1 MSYVTFAQNQDASA
15 FKALVEESL
24 ASKVVMV
31 LEGLKVEVASQFFNE
46 EGGISGGVSSVKKKP
61 TPPAAGT
68 VELPDEG
75 QKTGTLVHAGRSGS
89 SNGEKTGEFV
99 LPGQEVHSEEFV
111 TELSKGTLKSYAN
124 KANKTEHKIATG
136 NDEYGTKN
144 RKLYNKII
152 GQRRANK
159 KLAKEEKSHGLDKVK
174 AVQKDKSPKLP
185 QKKGSGSSED
195 RKSMN

>member
-1 MSYVTFAQNQDASA
+1 MSYVTFAQNKDASA

-99 LPGQEVHSEEFV
+99 LPGQKVHSE
-111 TELSKGTLKSYAN
+111 
-124 KANKTEHKIATG
+124 AT
-136 NDEYGTKN
+136 
-144 RKLYNKII
+144 
-152 GQRRANK
+152 
-159 KLAKEEKSHGLDKVK
+159 EKSHGLDKVK

-185 QKKGSGSSED
+185 QKKGSGSAED
-195 RKSMN
+195 RKSMD